1 MLGVEAGSR
10 QAKPLHGAAMEKVL
24 FDNLVHI
31 FQLDEAVPDRL
42 GIDDDHGAMLA
53 LVEAAGLVGA
63 NQVLEAGILY
73 SVLEGGFELFAA
85 LGKAT
90 RAGCV
95 PVALVGANEE
105 MVLKFRHRSPSF
117 RFLLCIDPCAAHRA
131 F

>member
-31 FQLDEAVPDRL
+31 FQLDEAVPDRF

-63 NQVLEAGILY
+63 NQMLEAGVLY
-73 SVLEGGFELFAA
+73 SVLEGGFELFSA
-85 LGKAT
+85 LGQAAG
-90 RAGCV
+90 AGCV
-95 PVALVGANEE
+95 LVALVGTDKEV
-105 MVLKFRHRSPSF
+105 VLKFRHRA
-117 RFLLCIDPCAAHRA
+117 LLSVYCFCDSPCAAHRA